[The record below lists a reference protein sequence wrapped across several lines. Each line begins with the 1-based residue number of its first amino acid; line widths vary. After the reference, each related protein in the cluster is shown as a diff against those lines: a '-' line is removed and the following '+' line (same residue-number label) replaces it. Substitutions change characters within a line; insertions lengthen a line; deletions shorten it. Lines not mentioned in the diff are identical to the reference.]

1 MPSDAEAGFGFF
13 KRFKKKTACCPK
25 PTVTCCPTAVSGC
38 SKPTLQERAEQGDA
52 SSQAVLAHMY
62 LKGEGVPQDYTEAAK
77 WYRKAGEQG
86 VASAQAVL
94 GHLYRTGEGVPQDYA
109 EAFVWDRRAAEQGIV
124 TAQRVV
130 GHAYRVGSGVKQD
143 SVEAYAWFAVAAS
156 SSGVDAAQ
164 TRDEVRTEVKPQLVG
179 QAEELAAEYIKR
191 YGNSDTSPDEQAVKP
206 RADTEE
212 STNAAT
218 VEPQMP

>member
-1 MPSDAEAGFGFF
+1 MKPFLVLLLPFVLLGCGNSD
-13 KRFKKKTACCPK
+13 TAPD
-25 PTVTCCPTAVSGC
+25 
-38 SKPTLQERAEQGDA
+38 E
-52 SSQAVLAHMY
+52 QAVKLKAQQGNATAQATLAHRY
-62 LKGEGVPQDYTEAAK
+62 RKGEGVPQDNAEAAK

-164 TRDEVRTEVKPQLVG
+164 TRDEVRTEVKPQLIG

>member
-1 MPSDAEAGFGFF
+1 MTISKKAFLVLAFSSVAMFVVGGCYMANSAEE
-13 KRFKKKTACCPK
+13 KTVFQRTLEKAA
-25 PTVTCCPTAVSGC
+25 TGNPTA
-38 SKPTLQERAEQGDA
+38 
-52 SSQAVLAHMY
+52 QATVAKAY
-62 LKGEGVPQDYTEAAK
+62 RWGEGVPQDNAEAAK

-109 EAFVWDRRAAEQGIV
+109 EAFAWDRRAAEQGIV

-164 TRDEVRTEVKPQLVG
+164 TRDEVRTEVKPQLIG
-179 QAEELAAEYIKR
+179 QAEELAAEYIKK
-191 YGNSDTSPDEQAVKP
+191 YGSGK
-206 RADTEE
+206 
-212 STNAAT
+212 
-218 VEPQMP
+218 